1 MFRSSLICLCTA
13 AVLPSAAFAQAQAQ
27 PQAPAHHSGMEPQV
41 VDGIAAVVKLYDEKG
56 NTSGDVITY
65 SQVRALVAPR
75 EKLLHQT
82 LTGDAL
88 VKAVK
93 EAREAALKDLID
105 RQLIIQAF
113 KKDNFQIPD
122 HYVNQRMQEIIQEN
136 FGGDRN
142 TFIKTLEAQNYT
154 MGEFKKLESE
164 RMIVQA
170 MRSKNVKREQIVSPA
185 KIEEYYHQHRDE
197 FTAKEQIKLRMI
209 MIPSHSSDSTSS
221 TQRAM
226 AEEILSKLANG
237 GEFDRIAQIYSEDSS
252 RDLGG
257 DWGWIERKT
266 LAPPL
271 EKVAFNLPV
280 GKMSNIIEYSGNFYI
295 LKVEDKKGGTTR
307 SLAESREEIEKKI
320 LQQQAQ
326 ELQERWIASLREKA
340 FIRTF

>member
-1 MFRSSLICLCTA
+1 MFRTLLIFVCAT
-13 AVLPSAAFAQAQAQ
+13 AVLPWSTFGQSR
-27 PQAPAHHSGMEPQV
+27 PPATEAQV
-41 VDGIAAVVKLYDEKG
+41 VDGIAAIVKLYDEKG
-56 NTSGDVITY
+56 NGTGDIITY
-65 SQVRALVAPR
+65 SQVRQLVAPR
-75 EKLLHQT
+75 EKLLRSQ
-82 LTGDAL
+82 LTGEAL
-88 VKAVK
+88 GKAVK

-113 KKDNFQIPD
+113 KKENFQIPD
-122 HYVNQRMQEIIQEN
+122 HFVDQRMHEIIQES

-142 TFIKTLEAQNYT
+142 TFVKTLEAQNYT
-154 MGEFKKLESE
+154 LGEFKKLESE

-170 MRSKNVKREQIVSPA
+170 MRSKNVKKKTVVSPV
-185 KIEEYYHQHRDE
+185 KIEDYYREHRDE

-209 MIPSHSSDSTSS
+209 MIPSHSNDSTAS

-271 EKVAFNLPV
+271 EKVAFNLPL
-280 GKMSNIIEYSGNFYI
+280 GKISNIVEYSGNFYV

-307 SLAESREEIEKKI
+307 SLAEARDDIEKKL
-320 LQQQAQ
+320 LQKEAQ
-326 ELQERWIASLREKA
+326 ELQERWLASLREKA
-340 FIRTF
+340 YIHTY